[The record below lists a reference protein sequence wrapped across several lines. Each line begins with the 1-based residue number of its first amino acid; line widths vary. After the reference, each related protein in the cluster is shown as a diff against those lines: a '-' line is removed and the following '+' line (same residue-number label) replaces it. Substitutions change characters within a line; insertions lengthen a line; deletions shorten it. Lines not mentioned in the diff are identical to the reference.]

1 MSSESLI
8 DQSLAKSLLQ
18 QTALLL
24 QKQLSDVVFDQDRR
38 VHSIR
43 FEIRELQDSADSSN
57 ATPLFEIIGHLE
69 FEGQL
74 QDALDAIRPSYP
86 LEILKKSSSAFEP
99 NLIQANI
106 SPLAQAP
113 GWNALA
119 NMPAVFK
126 LEIQLLEP
134 SATIPFPVPELVPYD
149 PQPYREVI
157 FLIHGIRDRARWQS
171 LVKRVLEEIDGVIV
185 IPIRYGYFD
194 VFRFWMPL
202 WTRGKPIRYIQQQIQ
217 IAKNNYRVDKYSVI
231 AHSFGTYAISQV
243 LEETKDLVLEKL
255 VLCGCII
262 PNSHPWE
269 HLIGR
274 IKHKVINDYG
284 TRDIWPFWARKLS
297 WGFGE
302 TGRYGFGRS
311 DVEDRAHDHGHS
323 DYFDESFIRNYW
335 KPIFEKDRIV
345 KSDWE
350 EKAPRPSMLIE
361 IMGKIPMKSL
371 LAVLFIATVI
381 ALYRLVQ

>member
-1 MSSESLI
+1 MSSESFI
-8 DQSLAKSLLQ
+8 DQSHIKSLLQ
-18 QTALLL
+18 QTALML
-24 QKQLSDVVFDQDRR
+24 QKQFSDVVFDQDRR
-38 VHSIR
+38 AHSIR
-43 FEIRELQDSADSSN
+43 FEIRELQDSTDSSN

-74 QDALDAIRPSYP
+74 QDVLDAIRPSYP

-119 NMPAVFK
+119 NMPAVFQ
-126 LEIQLLEP
+126 LEILLVEP
-134 SATIPFPVPELVPYD
+134 TVTIPFPAPELVPID

-171 LVKRVLEEIDGVIV
+171 LVRRVLEEIDGVIV
-185 IPIRYGYFD
+185 VPIRYGYFD
-194 VFRFWMPL
+194 VFRFWMPV
-202 WTRGKPIRYIQQQIQ
+202 WTRLKPIRYIQQQIQ
-217 IAKNNYRVDKYSVI
+217 IGKINYRVDKYSVI

-243 LEETKDLVLEKL
+243 LEETKDLVLDKL

-269 HLIGR
+269 HLNGR

-297 WGFGE
+297 WGYGE

-323 DYFDESFIRNYW
+323 DYFDETFIRTYW
-335 KPIFEKDRIV
+335 KPLFETDRFV

-361 IMGKIPMKSL
+361 FIAKLPLKSL
-371 LAVLFIATVI
+371 LAVFSIAMVI

>member
-1 MSSESLI
+1 MSSESFI
-8 DQSLAKSLLQ
+8 DQSHIKSLLQ

-24 QKQLSDVVFDQDRR
+24 QKQFSDVVFDQDRR
-38 VHSIR
+38 AHSIR
-43 FEIRELQDSADSSN
+43 FEIRELQDSTDSSN

-86 LEILKKSSSAFEP
+86 LEILTKSSSAFEP

-171 LVKRVLEEIDGVIV
+171 LVRRVLEEIDGVIV
-185 IPIRYGYFD
+185 VPIRYGYFD
-194 VFRFWMPL
+194 VFRFWMPV
-202 WTRGKPIRYIQQQIQ
+202 WTRLKPIRYIQQQIQ
-217 IAKNNYRVDKYSVI
+217 IGKNNYRVDKYSVI

-269 HLIGR
+269 HLKGR

-335 KPIFEKDRIV
+335 KPIFETDRIV

-361 IMGKIPMKSL
+361 IIGKMPMKSL

-381 ALYRLVQ
+381 ALYRLV